1 MIGINIGS
9 LNSSVAL
16 GEVIPS
22 QLLFKCELLLSD
34 TSLRTCP
41 SIISYTSSHRLIG
54 DHASLIL
61 KKNIKSSFQNIIRL
75 IGFNL
80 NVPFYQTEY
89 NKYYYIGGKYNSE
102 QKKFS
107 AFGNDMLYPEEIV
120 LSYLKLLY
128 ESYILEKNIK
138 VEYVVLSIPDYFT
151 CVHKELFKNIIESI
165 NLKKNYSMIN
175 ESSAITL
182 YFGYKKYKEYFIN
195 KKELENKI
203 YAQID
208 PNITKY
214 VLFID
219 AGHSKTSFIFSKL
232 NFNLFQVLNSVT
244 IPFLGGR
251 DFDNKIYEYCA
262 KNFMNNYGIDIN
274 NDNKIKIRLI
284 NPIMKARKNLTV
296 NKDVHINI
304 DSLKDDNDLSLI
316 LTRED
321 FEKLI
326 NEELILFKN
335 ELTKFINY
343 NEKQFPNTIITNIEM
358 AGELMRTPCLQNI
371 VKEVTGLSLSKT
383 ILTDECI
390 SIGCSLYGAL
400 LKGCFPIKDFKG
412 MYHLNNYSINIRINN
427 EECQKFISNNEYLPF
442 YKYYFFDEKYFDN
455 PNSKIVISFYYDKNE
470 IEKYLSSEN
479 GLLLTYEF
487 DCNEIMQLT
496 GGMRNVKIT
505 FLVSNVG
512 NIHVHA
518 LESRVFEEDYMII
531 ENNDKIYK
539 IIQRELFRDKKEAD
553 KMIEEYKNKELIL
566 FEKDRYFKN
575 YLKLKNNFL
584 NKLYNIKNKVNENG
598 LGDMLFENKK
608 INEILDELEYKLN
621 DSNNELLNL
630 EELNIYLDKIVNN
643 LISNDLK
650 NKTKELKDIISN
662 YQIILS
668 EEYTKL
674 LSGNQCSLNENQIN
688 DASNMLEHF
697 IKKLNLILSE
707 ADLNNIN
714 NEFEN
719 EIKKYF

>member
-1 MIGINIGS
+1 MGG
-9 LNSSVAL
+9 
-16 GEVIPS
+16 G
-22 QLLFKCELLLSD
+22 LFRP
-34 TSLRTCP
+34 LR
-41 SIISYTSSHRLIG
+41 
-54 DHASLIL
+54 
-61 KKNIKSSFQNIIRL
+61 
-75 IGFNL
+75 
-80 NVPFYQTEY
+80 
-89 NKYYYIGGKYNSE
+89 YIY
-102 QKKFS
+102 
-107 AFGNDMLYPEEIV
+107 
-120 LSYLKLLY
+120 
-128 ESYILEKNIK
+128 
-138 VEYVVLSIPDYFT
+138 
-151 CVHKELFKNIIESI
+151 
-165 NLKKNYSMIN
+165 
-175 ESSAITL
+175 
-182 YFGYKKYKEYFIN
+182 
-195 KKELENKI
+195 
-203 YAQID
+203 
-208 PNITKY
+208 
-214 VLFID
+214 
-219 AGHSKTSFIFSKL
+219 
-232 NFNLFQVLNSVT
+232 
-244 IPFLGGR
+244 
-251 DFDNKIYEYCA
+251 
-262 KNFMNNYGIDIN
+262 
-274 NDNKIKIRLI
+274 
-284 NPIMKARKNLTV
+284 
-296 NKDVHINI
+296 
-304 DSLKDDNDLSLI
+304 
-316 LTRED
+316 
-321 FEKLI
+321 
-326 NEELILFKN
+326 
-335 ELTKFINY
+335 
-343 NEKQFPNTIITNIEM
+343 
-358 AGELMRTPCLQNI
+358 
-371 VKEVTGLSLSKT
+371 
-383 ILTDECI
+383 
-390 SIGCSLYGAL
+390 
-400 LKGCFPIKDFKG
+400 
-412 MYHLNNYSINIRINN
+412 NYSINIRINN

-487 DCNEIMQLT
+487 DCNEIMQLN
-496 GGMRNVKIT
+496 GGMKNVKIT

-553 KMIEEYKNKELIL
+553 KMIEEYKNKELTL

-598 LGDMLFENKK
+598 LGDKLFENKK

-697 IKKLNLILSE
+697 IKKLNLIVSE